1 MNKVILMGR
10 LTREPDVR
18 VAGNGS
24 DGLVIARFTLAVD
37 RRRTTQDGQREAD
50 FISCVAFGK
59 VAEFVQRYL
68 HTGTKIAVN
77 GRIQTGSYVKQD
89 GQKVY
94 TTEVVA
100 DEIEFAESK
109 AAADVRFGNQQRD
122 GYQGRPQYPNP
133 APNPN
138 PNQYPYQNP
147 YQNQIPVP
155 YPNQNPYQG
164 QSVMAP
170 GVPQVPQYG
179 QYREAPVNQGF
190 MQQPNPQMP
199 VQGAMPEAPKAP
211 VEAAPVRV
219 PEAPVMPAP
228 EPVTEAPCAIEAE
241 AETKAGTEP
250 AAEEKFMP
258 APEEAVAEEAV
269 REQETPEEIEAGSE
283 VGQGFM
289 NIVEGVEDESLPF
302 N

>member
-10 LTREPDVR
+10 LTREPEER

-37 RRRTTQDGQREAD
+37 RRRTSQDGQREAD

-133 APNPN
+133 TPIPT
-138 PNQYPYQNP
+138 QYPYQNP
-147 YQNQIPVP
+147 NQVQ

-164 QSVMAP
+164 QSAMAP
-170 GVPQVPQYG
+170 GAPQVPQYG

-190 MQQPNPQMP
+190 MQQSIPQMP
-199 VQGAMPEAPKAP
+199 VQDPVPKAAP
-211 VEAAPVRV
+211 QVPSEGTPVRV
-219 PEAPVMPAP
+219 PEVPVMPAP
-228 EPVTEAPCAIEAE
+228 ETVAETRCEEGAE

-250 AAEEKFMP
+250 AAAEKFMP
-258 APEEAVAEEAV
+258 APEEKVSEEAV
-269 REQETPEEIEAGSE
+269 QEQEPPEEIETGSE

>member
-10 LTREPDVR
+10 LTREPEVR

-37 RRRTTQDGQREAD
+37 RRRTSQDGQREAD
-50 FISCVAFGK
+50 FISCVAFGR

-122 GYQGRPQYPNP
+122 GYQGRPQYQNP
-133 APNPN
+133 TTN
-138 PNQYPYQNP
+138 PNQYPYQN
-147 YQNQIPVP
+147 QVQ

-164 QSVMAP
+164 QSAMAP
-170 GVPQVPQYG
+170 GAPQVPPYG

-190 MQQPNPQMP
+190 MQQPVPQMP
-199 VQGAMPEAPKAP
+199 VQGSKPQAPQ
-211 VEAAPVRV
+211 
-219 PEAPVMPAP
+219 APVMPAP
-228 EPVTEAPCAIEAE
+228 ETVTEAPCAAEEE
-241 AETKAGTEP
+241 AETKAGTE
-250 AAEEKFMP
+250 AAAAEKFMP

-269 REQETPEEIEAGSE
+269 QEERTPEEIEAGSE

>member
-10 LTREPDVR
+10 LTREPEVR

-37 RRRTTQDGQREAD
+37 RRRTSQDGQREAD
-50 FISCVAFGK
+50 FISCVAFGR

-109 AAADVRFGNQQRD
+109 AAADIRFGNQQRD
-122 GYQGRPQYPNP
+122 GYQGRPQYQNP
-133 APNPN
+133 TPTPN
-138 PNQYPYQNP
+138 PNQYPYQN
-147 YQNQIPVP
+147 QVQ

-164 QSVMAP
+164 QSAMAP
-170 GVPQVPQYG
+170 GAPQVPQYG

-190 MQQPNPQMP
+190 MQQPVPQMP
-199 VQGAMPEAPKAP
+199 VQGSKSEAPQ
-211 VEAAPVRV
+211 
-219 PEAPVMPAP
+219 APVMPAP
-228 EPVTEAPCAIEAE
+228 ETVTEAPCAAEAE
-241 AETKAGTEP
+241 AETKTGTE
-250 AAEEKFMP
+250 AAAEKFMP

-269 REQETPEEIEAGSE
+269 QEERTPEEIEAGSE